1 MRGMTAERVM
11 ELFERHNMFPVLE
24 SVGSQPVYIPYNII
38 APHEAQAIRNHS
50 QTLQRL
56 AERGGL
62 DWTEVLA
69 VLNDRTRAEMGY
81 RFSLRPGEMEE
92 AKEAVL
98 AYIKERCG
106 NCGCQ

>member
-1 MRGMTAERVM
+1 MTVERVK
-11 ELFERHNMFPVLE
+11 ELFECHNMFPILE

-69 VLNDRTRAEMGY
+69 ILNDKTWKEMGY
-81 RFSLRPGEMEE
+81 KFHLQEGEMEK

-98 AYIKERCG
+98 DYIKERSG

>member
-1 MRGMTAERVM
+1 MTAERVM
-11 ELFERHNMFPVLE
+11 ELFERYNMFPVLE

-38 APHEAQAIRNHS
+38 ALHEAQAIRNHS

-69 VLNDRTRAEMGY
+69 ILNDKTWAEMGY
-81 RFSLRPGEMEE
+81 KFNLQKGEMEK

-98 AYIKERCG
+98 AYIRERSG